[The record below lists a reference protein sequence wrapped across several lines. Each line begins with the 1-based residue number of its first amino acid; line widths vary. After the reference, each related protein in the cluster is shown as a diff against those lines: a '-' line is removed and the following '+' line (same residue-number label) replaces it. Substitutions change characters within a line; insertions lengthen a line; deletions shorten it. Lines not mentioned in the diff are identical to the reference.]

1 LDEVDVLIKK
11 DQSLLYDFL
20 RIGEYTKQKILLIL
34 ISNDRYILKNID
46 ERIKSSLSIE
56 EIEFKPY
63 SFLEM
68 KDIVEERM
76 KLAFKS
82 YENGI
87 SALVANKAIE
97 KGGDVRIALNIL
109 LKAGRLAKDKL
120 TVDIVKEAMKEEN
133 SNEKENFLNER
144 EKMVLECFSQPK
156 TIEQVYEEL
165 KGKIDVSERTLRRI
179 VDDLLIKKLLVEIG
193 YENRNKLFVKRVF

>member
-1 LDEVDVLIKK
+1 
-11 DQSLLYDFL
+11 
-20 RIGEYTKQKILLIL
+20 
-34 ISNDRYILKNID
+34 
-46 ERIKSSLSIE
+46 
-56 EIEFKPY
+56 
-63 SFLEM
+63 
-68 KDIVEERM
+68 M

-133 SNEKENFLNER
+133 SNEKEKFLDER

-193 YENRNKLFVKRVF
+193 YENRNKVFVKRAL